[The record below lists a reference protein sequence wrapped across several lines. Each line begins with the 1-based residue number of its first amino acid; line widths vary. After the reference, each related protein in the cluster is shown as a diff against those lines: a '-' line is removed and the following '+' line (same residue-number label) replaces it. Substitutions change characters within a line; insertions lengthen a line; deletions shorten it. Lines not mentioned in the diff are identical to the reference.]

1 MNTWF
6 LRFIG
11 VSVFALSF
19 LAGLI
24 VYQSF
29 ILNSL
34 PITFID
40 ITYTGKRAG
49 DFVIITSSTTAKVS
63 NDVTAKVNRVLK
75 HEKNGFQI
83 ELQNSDIKYTEGLY
97 DATRVFYAPDSIP
110 NGRYCVETMID
121 WRPMFSLTEKTTVV
135 KQGCF
140 DLNG

>member
-11 VSVFALSF
+11 VSVFVLSF

-29 ILNSL
+29 ILNEL
-34 PITFID
+34 PINFMSVE
-40 ITYTGKRAG
+40 YSAKRAG
-49 DFVIITSSTTAKVS
+49 DFVIITSNTKAKVAT
-63 NDVTAKVNRVLK
+63 DVTAKVNRVLK
-75 HEKNGFQI
+75 HEKNGFQV
-83 ELQNSDIKYTEGLY
+83 ELQNADIKYTIGMY

-110 NGRYCVETMID
+110 NGRYCVETMVD